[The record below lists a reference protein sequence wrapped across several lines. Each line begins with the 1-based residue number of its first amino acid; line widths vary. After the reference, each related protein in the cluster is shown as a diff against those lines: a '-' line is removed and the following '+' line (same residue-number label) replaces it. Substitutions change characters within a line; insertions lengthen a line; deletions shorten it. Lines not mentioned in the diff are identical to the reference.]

1 MRTDACAETHLE
13 PDARRFAGAAGE
25 TGLAA
30 VLATSWFASAAGAAV
45 VPEGAV
51 VAPPAAPEIAE
62 GRGAR
67 GGETGISES
76 SPYAASSFASSF
88 DVCTTAGARTD
99 AALASLVA
107 LGGAGGTAAG
117 FAGRSSSASGAGAS
131 AAARSPLNPKVSS
144 WGTAPRSVASLIAI

>member
-30 VLATSWFASAAGAAV
+30 VLATSWFAGAAGAAV
-45 VPEGAV
+45 VPEE
-51 VAPPAAPEIAE
+51 PSSRRRRHPRSRRK
-62 GRGAR
+62 GRAR
-67 GGETGISES
+67 GGDGISES